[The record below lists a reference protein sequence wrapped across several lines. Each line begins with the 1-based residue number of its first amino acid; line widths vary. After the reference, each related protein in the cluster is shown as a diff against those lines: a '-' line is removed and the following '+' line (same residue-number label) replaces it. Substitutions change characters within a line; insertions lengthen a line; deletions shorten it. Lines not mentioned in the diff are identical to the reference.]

1 MLEQVQGKI
10 LQANKV
16 FVLGVLYLMLA
27 VSSITLSK
35 GEGILASFWYANAFG
50 IAALLFAGK
59 ALRFRLIFSLAIA
72 NFFAN
77 WLMDNGL
84 AKSFAF
90 VIPNLVEMVSAL
102 FLLHRFPKLRR
113 FDQSPERMLGFILI
127 ICFLPVVV
135 GALCG
140 ASTLYAFG
148 VGDLFSTFLFWFL
161 GSAIGT
167 LALLPFLL
175 MAHRHSATALFG
187 LLCSR
192 ITWMFVCL
200 VLIVSYLAARYLPF
214 PFIYIVLPLVLA
226 SVLCHITVVTM
237 LVFIQSLFFA
247 FAFYFGWADKIAVP
261 SNVEGIFSYIPIL
274 LTLMPALILGASMN
288 QFRARDRE
296 NKQYRSELLAQHKEQ
311 QIIIDHIPALIG
323 FWDKDLKNRFANRKY
338 EEYFGLHPDE
348 ILGKHISEVTGQGLF
363 AKNRPFLEAAL
374 RGERQTFERTI
385 LIADGRTV
393 ENLASYVPSYRDGEI
408 DGIYVF
414 VSDVTELKRAQ
425 HEQFI
430 AQERFQ
436 AVIDSATEFSI
447 IATDV
452 QGMVTVFS
460 KGAEKMLGY
469 TADEMVSKQSPAI
482 IHLVEEVVLRGK
494 ELSAELGREVEG
506 FEVFVAKSNEG
517 LHEAREWTYVHKS
530 GRQFPV
536 RLVVNAIFDKELK
549 PTGYLGIASDITEEK
564 KLQTLLIA
572 AKDNAERTSQAKSD
586 FVANMSHEI
595 RTPMNAVLGMSQLL
609 AGTNLTPEQRKYLDM
624 IRVSGQA
631 LMGILNDILDFS
643 KIEANRFE
651 LVKHEFL
658 LDEVLGALASM
669 MAVTVGDK
677 PVEVAIGTDT
687 KVPKRLIGDALR
699 LQQILTNLV
708 SNALKFTSSGEVSV
722 FVDIDDSHPQNS
734 QEKLALRFTISDTG
748 IGMDE
753 MQIQRIFQPFSQADS
768 SITRKFG
775 GTGLG
780 LSISKRIIDLMA
792 GSISVTSEL
801 GKGSQFS
808 VIVPLE
814 FISQDVSE
822 DLSKAA
828 NVLRVLVVDDNRTSN
843 DYICR
848 TVRSWN
854 WLVESASCGQEAID
868 KTQTACEN
876 NIYYDAILVDWQ
888 MPMMDGLVTIKR
900 LREMLPPK
908 KTSLVVMVSAYGRD
922 KMLQEQ
928 AFEHADAVL
937 MKPMTGSSIFDT
949 VHEATAHCTDREMIP
964 HYQQVQVNHGQQLG
978 GASILLVEDNPFN
991 QIVARGFLEQAGAL
1005 VVTMDNGHLAVEH
1018 LRNDA
1023 KDYDLVLMD
1032 VQMPIMDGISAT
1044 RLIRNELKLEIP
1056 VIAMTAGVMYTE
1068 RDRCLQSGMNDF
1080 IGKPIDVERMFSTI
1094 LEYLPV
1100 KIQEQQTVAI
1110 SHEQTTVA
1118 VTKEAL
1124 PSVSFDPTSMEM
1136 LAKASPSNLQ
1146 KILSSVD
1153 VVIERASLQMGQVR
1167 SAFEE
1172 GRTDD
1177 AARLLHTL
1185 RGSVGSFGA
1194 KTFAE
1199 LTLSAEN
1206 AIRGAQQQESISL
1219 IGAVEEELQKTV
1231 SAARSW
1237 LQEKQFQKPIE
1248 AMSPISDEQERKDIQ
1263 HFKTCLQQNDLAA
1276 LDLFLAMKTTLRQKM
1291 AAEVLSDL
1299 EKSINGLDFQLAD
1312 NIMSEFLSKFFH
1324 SDL

>member
-1 MLEQVQGKI
+1 
-10 LQANKV
+10 
-16 FVLGVLYLMLA
+16 
-27 VSSITLSK
+27 
-35 GEGILASFWYANAFG
+35 
-50 IAALLFAGK
+50 
-59 ALRFRLIFSLAIA
+59 
-72 NFFAN
+72 
-77 WLMDNGL
+77 
-84 AKSFAF
+84 
-90 VIPNLVEMVSAL
+90 
-102 FLLHRFPKLRR
+102 
-113 FDQSPERMLGFILI
+113 
-127 ICFLPVVV
+127 
-135 GALCG
+135 
-140 ASTLYAFG
+140 
-148 VGDLFSTFLFWFL
+148 
-161 GSAIGT
+161 
-167 LALLPFLL
+167 
-175 MAHRHSATALFG
+175 
-187 LLCSR
+187 
-192 ITWMFVCL
+192 
-200 VLIVSYLAARYLPF
+200 
-214 PFIYIVLPLVLA
+214 
-226 SVLCHITVVTM
+226 
-237 LVFIQSLFFA
+237 
-247 FAFYFGWADKIAVP
+247 
-261 SNVEGIFSYIPIL
+261 
-274 LTLMPALILGASMN
+274 
-288 QFRARDRE
+288 
-296 NKQYRSELLAQHKEQ
+296 
-311 QIIIDHIPALIG
+311 
-323 FWDKDLKNRFANRKY
+323 
-338 EEYFGLHPDE
+338 
-348 ILGKHISEVTGQGLF
+348 
-363 AKNRPFLEAAL
+363 
-374 RGERQTFERTI
+374 
-385 LIADGRTV
+385 
-393 ENLASYVPSYRDGEI
+393 
-408 DGIYVF
+408 
-414 VSDVTELKRAQ
+414 
-425 HEQFI
+425 
-430 AQERFQ
+430 
-436 AVIDSATEFSI
+436 
-447 IATDV
+447 
-452 QGMVTVFS
+452 
-460 KGAEKMLGY
+460 
-469 TADEMVSKQSPAI
+469 
-482 IHLVEEVVLRGK
+482 
-494 ELSAELGREVEG
+494 
-506 FEVFVAKSNEG
+506 
-517 LHEAREWTYVHKS
+517 
-530 GRQFPV
+530 
-536 RLVVNAIFDKELK
+536 
-549 PTGYLGIASDITEEK
+549 
-564 KLQTLLIA
+564 
-572 AKDNAERTSQAKSD
+572 
-586 FVANMSHEI
+586 
-595 RTPMNAVLGMSQLL
+595 
-609 AGTNLTPEQRKYLDM
+609 
-624 IRVSGQA
+624 
-631 LMGILNDILDFS
+631 MGILNDILDFS

-722 FVDIDDSHPQNS
+722 FVDIDELHPQHS
-734 QEKLALRFTISDTG
+734 QEKLALRFTIADTG

-814 FISQDVSE
+814 FIPRDVTDDVS
-822 DLSKAA
+822 KAV
-828 NVLRVLVVDDNRTSN
+828 NILRVLVVDDNRTSN

-854 WLVESASCGQEAID
+854 WLVDSASCGQEAID
-868 KTQTACEN
+868 KTQTAAED

-964 HYQQVQVNHGQQLG
+964 HYQQVQVNHGQQLR
-978 GASILLVEDNPFN
+978 GASILVVEDNPFN
-991 QIVARGFLEQAGAL
+991 QIVARGFLEQAGAM
-1005 VVTMDNGHLAVEH
+1005 VVTLDNGHLAVEH
-1018 LRNDA
+1018 LRTHA

-1080 IGKPIDVERMFSTI
+1080 IGKPIDVEKMFLTI
-1094 LEYLPV
+1094 AKYLPV
-1100 KIQEQQTVAI
+1100 KMEQQPSGTI
-1110 SHEQTTVA
+1110 SHVQESVG
-1118 VTKEAL
+1118 VTKERP

-1146 KILSSVD
+1146 KILSSVNS
-1153 VVIERASLQMGQVR
+1153 VIERANLQIAQVK

-1172 GRTDD
+1172 GRADD

-1185 RGSVGSFGA
+1185 RGSVGSLGA

-1206 AIRGAQQQESISL
+1206 AIRGAQQQESSAL
-1219 IGAVEEELQKTV
+1219 INAVEEELQKTV

-1248 AMSPISDEQERKDIQ
+1248 AMSLISDEQERKDIQ
-1263 HFKTCLQQNDLAA
+1263 HFRTCLQQNDLAA
-1276 LDLFLAMKTTLRQKM
+1276 LDLFLAMKTNLSRKM
-1291 AAEVLSDL
+1291 PAEVLSAL
-1299 EKSINGLDFQLAD
+1299 EKSINDLDFQLAD
-1312 NIMSEFLSKFFH
+1312 NIMSKFFH